1 MLNRLNDT
9 ILLLKGLCMF
19 DKITSIKNEVAKVVV
34 GQDKMIDGLLIG
46 LLCEGHVLIEGI
58 PGLAKTTTVNALA
71 KSLGLDFKR
80 VQFTPDLLPSDIL
93 GAEIYDPQNNDFRI
107 KQGPIF
113 TNLLLADEINRAPAK
128 VQSALLEVMQER
140 QVTIGEESFLMD
152 LPFFVMATQNP
163 IEQEGVYQ
171 LPEAQLDRFMFKLV
185 VGYNTKE
192 EELEIARRVATGA
205 NATIETVV
213 GKDELRQMREEV
225 KSIHIDEEVERYMI
239 ELVTA
244 TRDPKAYGLEEIEE
258 FIQFGASPRVS
269 IDMFKTVK
277 AMAYL
282 RGKDFVTPI
291 DVAYVAKELMRHRI
305 VLSYEAEAEG
315 VTTDELIVK
324 ILDTVPVP

>member
-1 MLNRLNDT
+1 
-9 ILLLKGLCMF
+9 MF
-19 DKITSIKNEVAKVVV
+19 NKIEAIKSEVAKVVV
-34 GQDKMIDGLLIG
+34 GQEKMIDGLLIG
-46 LLCEGHVLIEGI
+46 LLCEGHILIEGI

-93 GAEIYDPQNNDFRI
+93 GAEIYDPQHNDFKI
-107 KQGPIF
+107 KQGPVF

-140 QVTIGEESFLMD
+140 QVTIGEESFAMD

-192 EELEIARRVATGA
+192 EELEIARRISQGESQE
-205 NATIETVV
+205 IETVV
-213 GKDELRQMREEV
+213 GKDELSEMKEAV
-225 KSIHIDEEVERYMI
+225 KKVHIDEEVERYMI
-239 ELVTA
+239 ELVAA
-244 TRDPKAYGLEEIEE
+244 TREPAKYGLEEIEE
-258 FIQFGASPRVS
+258 YIQFGASPRVS
-269 IDMFKTVK
+269 IDMFKAAK
-277 AMAYL
+277 AMAFL
-282 RGKDFVTPI
+282 RGKDFVTPVDI
-291 DVAYVAKELMRHRI
+291 AYVVKELMRHRI

-324 ILDTVPVP
+324 ILEAVPIP

>member
-1 MLNRLNDT
+1 
-9 ILLLKGLCMF
+9 MF
-19 DKITSIKNEVAKVVV
+19 NKIEAIKSEVAKVVV

-46 LLCEGHVLIEGI
+46 LLCEGHILIEGI

-93 GAEIYDPQNNDFRI
+93 GAEIYDPQHNAFKI
-107 KQGPIF
+107 KQGPVF

-140 QVTIGEESFLMD
+140 QVTIGEESFAMD

-185 VGYNTKE
+185 VGYNSKD
-192 EELEIARRVATGA
+192 EELEIARRIAQGVTQK
-205 NATIETVV
+205 IEAVV
-213 GKDELRQMREEV
+213 GKDELTKMKEAV
-225 KSIHIDEEVERYMI
+225 KKVHIDEEVERYMI

-244 TRDPKAYGLEEIEE
+244 TREPAVYGLEEIEE

-269 IDMFKTVK
+269 IDMFKAVK
-277 AMAYL
+277 AMAFL
-282 RGKDFVTPI
+282 RGKEFVTPV

-315 VTTDELIVK
+315 ITTDELIVK
-324 ILDTVPVP
+324 ILEAVPIP

>member
-1 MLNRLNDT
+1 
-9 ILLLKGLCMF
+9 MF
-19 DKITSIKNEVAKVVV
+19 NKIEAIKSEVAKVVV
-34 GQDKMIDGLLIG
+34 GQEKMIDGLLIG
-46 LLCEGHVLIEGI
+46 LLCEGHILIEGI

-93 GAEIYDPQNNDFRI
+93 GAEIYDPQHNDFKI
-107 KQGPIF
+107 KQGPVF

-140 QVTIGEESFLMD
+140 QVTIGEESFAMD

-192 EELEIARRVATGA
+192 EELEIARRISQGMRQE
-205 NATIETVV
+205 IEAVV
-213 GKDELRQMREEV
+213 GKDELTAMKEAV
-225 KSIHIDEEVERYMI
+225 KKIHIDEEVERYMI
-239 ELVTA
+239 ELVAA
-244 TRDPKAYGLEEIEE
+244 TREPAKYGLEEIEE
-258 FIQFGASPRVS
+258 YIQFGASPRVS
-269 IDMFKTVK
+269 IDMFKAAK

-282 RGKDFVTPI
+282 RGKDFVTPV

-324 ILDTVPVP
+324 ILEAVAIP